1 MQLSE
6 LVYYPVKSMRGI
18 ALESTEAGIMGL
30 SHDREWLLTDE
41 AGQFITARAYPQL
54 LLWQARCVDEGLQL
68 IAPDGDSRTVAV
80 GDLARSSEVTVWKD
94 TFAADSGCEA
104 SNRWLSEKLATPV
117 VIHYLGKRSRR
128 VLAYSQT
135 PLSFADGAPYL
146 LASSAS
152 LAALNQTLA
161 QPVEMR
167 RFRPNLVVD
176 GEVAYSEE
184 GWKRIRIGEVEF
196 ELFKPC
202 VRCVMTTVDLQTAEK
217 SPLQEPL
224 KTLAKTRKA
233 IFGMNMIALNSGV
246 LRLGDAVNV
255 LE

>member
-167 RFRPNLVVD
+167 RFRPNLVV
-176 GEVAYSEE
+176 
-184 GWKRIRIGEVEF
+184 
-196 ELFKPC
+196 
-202 VRCVMTTVDLQTAEK
+202 
-217 SPLQEPL
+217 
-224 KTLAKTRKA
+224 
-233 IFGMNMIALNSGV
+233 
-246 LRLGDAVNV
+246 